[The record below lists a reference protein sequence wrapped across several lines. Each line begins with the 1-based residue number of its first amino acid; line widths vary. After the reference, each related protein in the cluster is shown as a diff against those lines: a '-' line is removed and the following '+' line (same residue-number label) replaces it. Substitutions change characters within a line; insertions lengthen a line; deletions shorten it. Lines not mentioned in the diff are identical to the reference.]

1 MHSVRSHS
9 AAPGTG
15 ARQASLSVDFSRQ
28 EHWSGL
34 PFPSPGDLPDRGS
47 NLPLACAAQAGA
59 FMFSVQAVR
68 KAGKLEGKVP
78 WAPAAC
84 IPEESPGACDS
95 FFRIGP
101 DGPAQ
106 RAVSVLGLGGLLP
119 EERQGVSPLRWL
131 GNLEVGLALCE
142 ARLGSSGLAPR
153 PAFSPLSAL
162 LWRGSPVLFG
172 YC

>member
-1 MHSVRSHS
+1 MGCHFLLQEIFPTGDQTCLLHVLPRQGRLCSQFRPCGRLGSWKEKSRGPPQLAYPRNHPEPATVSS
-9 AAPGTG
+9 A
-15 ARQASLSVDFSRQ
+15 
-28 EHWSGL
+28 
-34 PFPSPGDLPDRGS
+34 
-47 NLPLACAAQAGA
+47 
-59 FMFSVQAVR
+59 SVQT
-68 KAGKLEGKVP
+68 
-78 WAPAAC
+78 
-84 IPEESPGACDS
+84 
-95 FFRIGP
+95 
-101 DGPAQ
+101 GPAQ

>member
-101 DGPAQ
+101 DGP
-106 RAVSVLGLGGLLP
+106 RAASCISAGTRRAPPRGKAGGK
-119 EERQGVSPLRWL
+119 S
-131 GNLEVGLALCE
+131 
-142 ARLGSSGLAPR
+142 
-153 PAFSPLSAL
+153 
-162 LWRGSPVLFG
+162 SPVAGEPGGGARFV
-172 YC
+172 